1 MGAPGC
7 CRAGCGTGVAAC
19 WPPLPSCPMRQSQV
33 LKVVFCVLTLLAHYS
48 LPLLAPA
55 SRACL
60 WLMHVLIDKQS
71 QCLASLPSLPSL
83 PSLSGPRFLMP
94 YPPHA
99 HAVQMRGCDL
109 QPCASR
115 RLCLVHL
122 APPLLAP
129 QARSPSCVVCL
140 VCYVVCRVSCV
151 VCRVSCVLCL
161 VSCVVC
167 LVSCAIPPGGR
178 WRAFKYAGPCRRAS
192 SRAFCAQ
199 RRRKTFSTFVQHRCA
214 RRVPAQGLGTAS
226 LGFRHSKCPRF
237 RV

>member
-1 MGAPGC
+1 
-7 CRAGCGTGVAAC
+7 
-19 WPPLPSCPMRQSQV
+19 MRQSQV

-140 VCYVVCRVSCV
+140 VCYVVCRVSSV
-151 VCRVSCVLCL
+151 VCRVSSVVCRVCCVLFL
-161 VSCVVC
+161 VSCVLCRARSPQGGDGALSSTRAHVAEHR
-167 LVSCAIPPGGR
+167 LVRFAPRGVERP
-178 WRAFKYAGPCRRAS
+178 
-192 SRAFCAQ
+192 SRPSYNTGAPEGSPL
-199 RRRKTFSTFVQHRCA
+199 KV
-214 RRVPAQGLGTAS
+214 
-226 LGFRHSKCPRF
+226 
-237 RV
+237 

>member
-1 MGAPGC
+1 
-7 CRAGCGTGVAAC
+7 
-19 WPPLPSCPMRQSQV
+19 MRQSQV

-151 VCRVSCVLCL
+151 VCRVSCVVCVVSCFLCR
-161 VSCVVC
+161 VSCVVRDPPRGEMARFQVRGPMSQSI
-167 LVSCAIPPGGR
+167 VSCVLRPEASKDLLDLR
-178 WRAFKYAGPCRRAS
+178 TTQVRQKGPRS
-192 SRAFCAQ
+192 
-199 RRRKTFSTFVQHRCA
+199 
-214 RRVPAQGLGTAS
+214 
-226 LGFRHSKCPRF
+226 RF
-237 RV
+237 RNSKFRV